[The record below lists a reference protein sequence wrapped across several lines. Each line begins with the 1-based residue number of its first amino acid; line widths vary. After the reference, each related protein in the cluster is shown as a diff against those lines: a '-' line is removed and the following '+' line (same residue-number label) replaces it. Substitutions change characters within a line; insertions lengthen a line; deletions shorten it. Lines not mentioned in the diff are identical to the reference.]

1 MATMAVILMWSAE
14 ASAQSVAGVRSRL
27 AVGDNKVT
35 IVEQSEAAATVRT
48 IEQRPKRTK
57 VNGFTVLILSDN
69 SRTARENA
77 VKAKETF
84 EENFPETKVEMYYES
99 PSFYVTA
106 GRYLTKEE
114 AIIELWRFRSV
125 FPKAITQSREM
136 DISEFIIVPEDEAE
150 EAEEEMKDE
159 RWKTREMRTI
169 FPRLSFHD
177 LFLPDLI
184 ISFIFHL
191 SSI

>member
-1 MATMAVILMWSAE
+1 MKSIFKMALVAVVAVMAVAID
-14 ASAQSVAGVRSRL
+14 ASAQQVAGVRSGL
-27 AVGDNKVT
+27 AVGANKVT
-35 IVEQSEAAATVRT
+35 ITEQSDVAQTVRT
-48 IEQRPKRTK
+48 VEQRKGRTK

-136 DISEFIIVPEDEAE
+136 DIEEFIIRP
-150 EAEEEMKDE
+150 EEE
-159 RWKTREMRTI
+159 KTEETKN
-169 FPRLSFHD
+169 
-177 LFLPDLI
+177 
-184 ISFIFHL
+184 
-191 SSI
+191 

>member
-1 MATMAVILMWSAE
+1 MKRFFELAIVAVILMWSAE

-27 AVGDNKVT
+27 AVGANKVT
-35 IVEQSEAAATVRT
+35 IVEQSEAAAAVRT
-48 IEQRPKRTK
+48 VEQRPKRTK

-114 AIIELWRFRSV
+114 ALIELWRFRSV

-136 DISEFIIVPEDEAE
+136 DISEFIITPDEQAEEDKQ
-150 EAEEEMKDE
+150 EAEEE
-159 RWKTREMRTI
+159 
-169 FPRLSFHD
+169 
-177 LFLPDLI
+177 
-184 ISFIFHL
+184 
-191 SSI
+191 